1 LAYDLKRKIHAG
13 ESILGVS
20 VPMTLTRDEIESV
33 MDGGSYDFVWV
44 DGQHTPYNEDRL
56 VAFCTAAA
64 EIGVHVQ
71 FRIKHTRNAYLI
83 GNYLDLGPAGIEVPQ
98 VELQSTVDEA
108 IANFYYPPAG
118 IRSWGG
124 TVRVGIGDHPDRLDY
139 ADWWAGTGVLWLQIE
154 SLDAVTNARR
164 LARPGVD
171 CLSFGPADLGFD
183 LESNPGHPLKT
194 VDDCYRHLIDQ
205 LDGYAAAPC
214 LRAYSRDELDKFRDM
229 GAQMVLVPM
238 TVDVR

>member
-1 LAYDLKRKIHAG
+1 MAHDLKKRIHAG

-20 VPMTLTRDEIESV
+20 VPMTLTKDEIESV
-33 MDGGSYDFVWV
+33 MDGGHYDFVWV

-56 VAFCTAAA
+56 AAFCAAAA
-64 EIGVHVQ
+64 ELGVHVQ
-71 FRIKHTRNAYLI
+71 FRIKHTNNAYLI

-98 VELQSTVDEA
+98 VELESTADEA

-124 TVRVGIGDHPDRLDY
+124 TGRVGIGDHPDRLDY
-139 ADWWAGTGVLWLQIE
+139 ADWWAGTGVLWLQVE

-171 CLSFGPADLGFD
+171 CLSVGPADLGFS

-194 VDDCYRHLIDQ
+194 VDDCGRHLLDQ
-205 LDGYAAAPC
+205 LGGGTAAVC
-214 LRAYSRDELDKFRDM
+214 FRAYSREELDKFRDM
-229 GAQMVLVPM
+229 GARMVLVPM